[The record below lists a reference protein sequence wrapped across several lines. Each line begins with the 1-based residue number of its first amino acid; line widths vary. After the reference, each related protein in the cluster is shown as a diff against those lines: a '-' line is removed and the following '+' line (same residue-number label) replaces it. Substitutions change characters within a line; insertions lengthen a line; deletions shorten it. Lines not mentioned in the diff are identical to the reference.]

1 MSAGQSGTNRTTQ
14 AEISSEFWRS
24 FRVQVKTGKLQL
36 SLVEKPGAGQCLTQ
50 VLASLFK
57 AQPGQ
62 ICLTLTDIVVNT
74 DFDLQHCIVRDTTVN
89 PSVPV
94 PNDTLTAKKWCFT
107 LAANKSYSVQLVCAQ
122 NPAIGSRAT
131 LAACGKDLM
140 EINDTNQIQNWT
152 VQS

>member
-1 MSAGQSGTNRTTQ
+1 MSSAAN
-14 AEISSEFWRS
+14 AI
-24 FRVQVKTGKLQL
+24 
-36 SLVEKPGAGQCLTQ
+36 PCLTQ

-57 AQPGQ
+57 AQAGQ
-62 ICLTLTDIVVNT
+62 IRLTLTDIAHNT
-74 DFDLQHCIVRDTTVN
+74 DFDLQHCIVRDTTVH

-122 NPAIGSRAT
+122 IPAIGSRAH
-131 LAACGKDLM
+131 LAACGIDLM
-140 EINDTNQIQNWT
+140 EIDSTNQIQNWT